1 MKQEGKKEQLINWI
15 LAGGFVVTM
24 MLIIGSLFDYYY
36 DLNDDGLMKDIL
48 AGVYTG
54 TPEGHN
60 IQMLWPVSAL
70 ISVFT
75 GWRDLCPGMACF
87 CAAVILAVFSDLKAE
102 S

>member
-15 LAGGFVVTM
+15 LAGGFVAAV

-54 TPEGHN
+54 LYRVDG
-60 IQMLWPVSAL
+60 
-70 ISVFT
+70 SVKEL
-75 GWRDLCPGMACF
+75 GRYC
-87 CAAVILAVFSDLKAE
+87 
-102 S
+102 